1 MAVTR
6 DSSFLQLHRAFSGIS
21 DAMPPSAGS
30 LRDHEKDFSQATKDL
45 PQRIYILGVGNVGTF
60 IAHSLAGIP
69 NRPPLT
75 LLLRRWERLRDYRAK
90 GSALRLTTH
99 NMTQIRRGFDI
110 EAPEVPSSD
119 TIGSDPMPL
128 AGHSEQSGD
137 GVPLSQASA
146 EASRPLYREQSS
158 EERDNFDA
166 EIGRERNPTSEF
178 STEHDLPTQTS
189 QNVGRDSQDLDT
201 DNAKT
206 SSEPLSGS
214 SNTPDRGETLSHDNL
229 KDQSGVIHHLIVTVK
244 AHHTVSALR
253 PFAHRLSSQS
263 TILFLQNGMGMIDE
277 VNKEIFTHEN
287 DRPHYMVGILS
298 HGLYGRGPFDVVHAG
313 DGTIALGLL
322 VDGNDY
328 PPSGRYL
335 LRTMTRTPVFV
346 AVGFTPTDLI
356 QQQLDK
362 LAINAVVNPLTA
374 IMDCFNGQ
382 LLDNFFLTRVIR
394 LLVAEIS
401 VVFRSLPELENVP
414 NVNMR
419 FDTARLESLI
429 VRIAQLTGRNRSSML
444 QDVRNGRQT
453 EIDYINGYIIR
464 RGEELGIHCV
474 TNYMLMQMVK
484 AKDKL
489 NEQERGRVIPLQ
501 PSIKPK

>member
-1 MAVTR
+1 M
-6 DSSFLQLHRAFSGIS
+6 S
-21 DAMPPSAGS
+21 PPTPL
-30 LRDHEKDFSQATKDL
+30 LRDQGQELSQETEEITR
-45 PQRIYILGVGNVGTF
+45 RIYILGVGNVGTF
-60 IAHSLAGIP
+60 VAHSLAGIP

-99 NMTQIRRGFDI
+99 NTTEIRRGFDI
-110 EAPEVPSSD
+110 EAPEVPTSD
-119 TIGSDPMPL
+119 PNKSTPMPL
-128 AGHSEQSGD
+128 AGHNEQYRD
-137 GVPLSQASA
+137 GLPLSQASS
-146 EASRPLYREQSS
+146 EKSRPQRHEKSPK
-158 EERDNFDA
+158 EVGNADA
-166 EIGRERNPTSEF
+166 ETLYKEIHGPSPLPEHHHPTR
-178 STEHDLPTQTS
+178 TS
-189 QNVGRDSQDLDT
+189 QVLGLDSQYPDT
-201 DNAKT
+201 DDPASMT
-206 SSEPLSGS
+206 HLLDES
-214 SNTPDRGETLSHDNL
+214 SNDSNREGSLIHETHEE
-229 KDQSGVIHHLIVTVK
+229 QSGVIHHLVVTVK

-253 PFAHRLSSQS
+253 PFAHRLSSKS

-277 VNKEIFTHEN
+277 VNKEIFTNED

-322 VDGNDY
+322 IDGKDY

-346 AVGFTPTDLI
+346 AVGFTPTDLV

-374 IMDCFNGQ
+374 ILDCFNGQ
-382 LLDNFFLTRVIR
+382 LLDNFFMTRIIR

-401 VVFRSLPELENVP
+401 VVFRSLPELKHVP

-419 FDTARLESLI
+419 FDSARLESLV
-429 VRIAQLTGRNRSSML
+429 VRIAQLTGQNRSSML

-453 EIDYINGYIIR
+453 EIDYINGYIVR
-464 RGEELGIHCV
+464 RGEELGIHCI

-484 AKDKL
+484 AKDKM
-489 NEQERGRVIPLQ
+489 NEEKRGGVVPLQ
-501 PSIKPK
+501 PSLKLN